1 MRKLIFSCIFLCIL
15 CSSNSFAQQPK
26 AHAKTKYV
34 DEQGRYFQHV
44 SLPVYLFLSTSTEGE
59 ERVRLQTT
67 TKNPH
72 QAAFYLDGH
81 GKHFIRHPMTKGK
94 EAGSEIRFVIYAD
107 GMAPMSSIKFE
118 HALAYYH
125 PEKKIQ
131 FFGKGL
137 TASLNATDE
146 MSGVQQIYSSL
157 DKSDYQEY
165 QGTVRFEKEKE
176 YLYQFYAVDRVGNA
190 EKPQA
195 RRFIVDLTPPVSVPN
210 LKIDLLGDIISP
222 RTQIA
227 LSATDE
233 GAGVKKIE
241 YKIDDET
248 SFRTYTSPFDLRT
261 LSDNEHVITY
271 RAVDNVGNVEQEKT
285 LPIYLD
291 KDPPIVNSEILGDRF
306 VVGGRTYFS
315 GRTKL
320 KLQALDNK
328 SGVQDIYYSIDGGK
342 YEKYEDAFYLPTKTG
357 NHFVNYYA
365 IDKVGNKGSGRFE
378 RDVTAMYMDLTGP
391 KLSFSFLG
399 NTFTMRDTVY
409 ISDRTRISLSA
420 FDAESGVQQISY
432 NLQGQDDNNEI
443 DYLGTPLTIS
453 KEGLHEIMFFG
464 YDNVNNRNRQK
475 FHFIVDKTGP
485 QIFAH
490 FSVKPTEQRILS
502 AVSPNAPVAANSGII
517 NVYPKHVAVFLA
529 ATDEKVGYD
538 RIYYKLN
545 NGMEQL
551 YTVPITNF
559 PAGKLNILTIRAID
573 KLGNES
579 IEEMQFQTE
588 K

>member
-1 MRKLIFSCIFLCIL
+1 MRKLIFSCIFLSTL
-15 CSSNSFAQQPK
+15 LLSDSFAQQPK
-26 AHAKTKYV
+26 VHTKTKYV

-44 SLPVYLFLSTSTEGE
+44 SLPVYLFLSTSAEGE
-59 ERVRLQTT
+59 GQVRLQTT
-67 TKNPH
+67 TKNPN

-94 EAGSEIRFVIYAD
+94 EAGNEIRFVIYAD
-107 GMAPMSSIKFE
+107 GIAPVSSIKFQN
-118 HALAYYH
+118 APAYYH
-125 PEKKIQ
+125 PEKKVQ

-137 TASLNATDE
+137 TASLTATDE

-165 QGTVRFEKEKE
+165 KGTVSFEKEKE
-176 YLYQFYAVDRVGNA
+176 YLYQFYTVDRVGNA

-195 RRFIVDLTPPVSVPN
+195 RRFMVDLTPPISEPK
-210 LKIDLLGDIISP
+210 LTIDLLGDIISP

-227 LSATDE
+227 LSATDA

-241 YKIDDET
+241 YRIDDET
-248 SFRTYTSPFDLRT
+248 IFRTYTSPFDLKA

-285 LPIYLD
+285 LPVYLD
-291 KDPPIVNSEILGDRF
+291 KVPPIVNSEILGDRF

-342 YEKYEDAFYLPTKTG
+342 YEKYEDAFYLPTKAG

-391 KLSFSFLG
+391 KLSFSFSG
-399 NTFTMRDTVY
+399 KTFTMQDTIY
-409 ISDRTRISLSA
+409 ISDRTQINLFA
-420 FDAESGVQQISY
+420 ADAESGVQQISY
-432 NLQGQDDNNEI
+432 NLQGQDDSNEI
-443 DYLGTPLTIS
+443 DYLGSPFTVS
-453 KEGLHEIMFFG
+453 REGLHEIMFFG

-490 FSVKPTEQRILS
+490 FSVKPIEQRILS
-502 AVSPNAPVAANSGII
+502 AVSPNALVSNSGII
-517 NVYPKHVAVFLA
+517 NVYPKHVTVFLA
-529 ATDEKVGYD
+529 ATDDKVGYD
-538 RIYYKLN
+538 KIYYKLN
-545 NGMEQL
+545 NNVEQL
-551 YTVPITNF
+551 YTMPITNF
-559 PAGKLNILTIRAID
+559 PTGKLNILTIRAID

-579 IEEMQFQTE
+579 VEEMQFQTE
-588 K
+588 N